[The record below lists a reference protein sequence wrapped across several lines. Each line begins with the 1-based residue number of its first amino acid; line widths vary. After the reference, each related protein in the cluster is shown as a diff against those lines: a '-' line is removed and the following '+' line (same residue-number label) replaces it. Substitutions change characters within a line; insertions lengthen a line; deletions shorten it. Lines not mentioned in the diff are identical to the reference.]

1 MMRIREILNLKGGT
15 IYSIA
20 PAGLLTDAVSLMVK
34 HDVGSLVVLSD
45 GAMVGM
51 VTFREVLAALDAAGG
66 SLGRRTVEEVM
77 VKDPPCGKP
86 DDTIDHMRSLMT
98 ELHVRYLPIMDD
110 GRLTRRSVVSRRC
123 QSRPEGGQLREPPA
137 QAVHQELA
145 RARPGRWG
153 RGQPVGHRP
162 LRIRFDELSSPRRRT
177 RKRGS
182 RSAPGSLDPPAP
194 ALDSIEGRN
203 GKRSLESLQSTIK
216 TVRPSAEKGV
226 RRCQLRIPP

>member
-20 PAGLLTDAVSLMVK
+20 PAGLLMEAVSLMVK

-110 GRLTRRSVVSRRC
+110 GGLTGVLSFHDVARAALKAASFENRLLK
-123 QSRPEGGQLREPPA
+123 QYIKNWPESDPAGDGGSNPPA
-137 QAVHQELA
+137 T
-145 RARPGRWG
+145 GR
-153 RGQPVGHRP
+153 
-162 LRIRFDELSSPRRRT
+162 
-177 RKRGS
+177 
-182 RSAPGSLDPPAP
+182 
-194 ALDSIEGRN
+194 
-203 GKRSLESLQSTIK
+203 
-216 TVRPSAEKGV
+216 
-226 RRCQLRIPP
+226 